1 MNTYIKI
8 ESEDFVE
15 LSLSNYQNFE
25 KQRYKNKFRKVIFFL
40 LNEGLRQTLR
50 KILSVQSQRKIMSA
64 QKVIACQFVLNDSN
78 NIRYVGIG
86 RQLRKGKSKKFHP
99 KLVFKICN
107 KCKFNLSE
115 FKLDRSTSLEISSFL
130 PVDECP
136 FDNDLPSLMVSQN
149 PRLELADVVFKENYT
164 WKPEKNIN
172 KNSKQVF
179 IYGFGSYSCTYV
191 MKHFN
196 NNINSVIDYN
206 RDTLSSFNKAHK
218 VSFFEDF
225 RDSLSLYSKIEK
237 PIAIISTYH
246 SSHFKI
252 TKELF
257 YANANGKI
265 LIEKP
270 LVVKF
275 SDALELISL
284 RKKGLWFDAGYNRRY
299 IDWNR
304 YIKSILIN
312 TRSPKIINMSI
323 KEVLIPRSHW
333 YYWSN
338 QGTRVTGNLCH
349 WIDLSYFW
357 LKCKPCEMSLLSSN
371 DSVSLSILFEDD
383 SLVNIIASDQ
393 GNNLRGVQ
401 ERIEVRT
408 EDKTIFIDDYKKMII
423 YNNGRAF
430 IKRKLLRDKGHG
442 QMYKEF
448 LNATKTGRKAL
459 YENDDVFWVSYLAEK
474 ASQMFI
480 DEEKYAKID
489 VDYEGENSNLFK

>member
-1 MNTYIKI
+1 MNTYTKT

-15 LSLSNYQNFE
+15 FSLSNYQNFE

-50 KILSVQSQRKIMSA
+50 KILSVQLQRKIISA
-64 QKVIACQFVLNDSN
+64 QKVIGCQFVLNNLN

-86 RQLRKGKSKKFHP
+86 RQLRKDKSKKFHP
-99 KLVFKICN
+99 KLVFKIRD
-107 KCKFNLSE
+107 KSKFNLG
-115 FKLDRSTSLEISSFL
+115 KLKFDESTLLKISSFL

-136 FDNDLPSLMVSQN
+136 FDNNLPSLIISQN
-149 PRLELADVVFKENYT
+149 PKLELISFVFRKNCT

-191 MKHFN
+191 VKHFK

-333 YYWSN
+333 YYWPN

-371 DSVSLSILFEDD
+371 DSVSLSILFEDG

-423 YNNGRAF
+423 HNNGRAF

-459 YENDDVFWVSYLAEK
+459 YENDDVFWVSYLVEK
-474 ASQMFI
+474 ASQMLI
-480 DEEKYAKID
+480 NKGKYAKID

>member
-1 MNTYIKI
+1 MNTYIKT

-40 LNEGLRQTLR
+40 LNEGLKQTLR
-50 KILSVQSQRKIMSA
+50 KILSVESQRKIISA
-64 QKVIACQFVLNDSN
+64 QKVIASRFVLNSLN

-86 RQLRKGKSKKFHP
+86 RQLRKDKSKKFHP
-99 KLVFKICN
+99 KLVFKIRN
-107 KCKFNLSE
+107 KSKFNLS
-115 FKLDRSTSLEISSFL
+115 KLKFDESTLLKISSFL

-136 FDNDLPSLMVSQN
+136 FDNNLPSLIVSQN
-149 PRLELADVVFKENYT
+149 PKLELADFAFKENYI
-164 WKPEKNIN
+164 WKPERNIN
-172 KNSKQVF
+172 KNSKQIF
-179 IYGFGSYSCTYV
+179 IYGFGSYPRTYV
-191 MKHFN
+191 VKYFKN
-196 NNINSVIDYN
+196 NVNSVIDYN
-206 RDTLSSFNKAHK
+206 RDTLSSFSKAHK

-225 RDSLSLYSKIEK
+225 RDSLPLYNSIEK

-246 SSHFKI
+246 SSHFRI

-265 LIEKP
+265 FIEKP

-284 RKKGLWFDAGYNRRY
+284 RRKGLWFDAGYNRRY

-323 KEVLIPRSHW
+323 KEVLIPRTHW
-333 YYWSN
+333 YYWPN
-338 QGTRVTGNLCH
+338 QGTRATGNLCH

-371 DSVSLSILFEDD
+371 DSVSLSVLFEDG

-408 EDKTIFIDDYKKMII
+408 EDKTIFIDDYMKMII
-423 YNNGRAF
+423 YDNGRTF
-430 IKRKLLRDKGHG
+430 IKRKLSRDKGHG

-459 YENDDVFWVSYLAEK
+459 YENDDVFWVSYLTEK
-474 ASQMFI
+474 ASQMLI
-480 DEEKYAKID
+480 NEEKYAKID